1 MNKKKIFILI
11 AIVLIL
17 VLIFA
22 IAFFIKNNYKNFK
35 IGNTNI
41 NKNIKEIEEYILNIS
56 SYSAKISV
64 EVQSNKNKNKY
75 MISQQYIAPNIEKQ
89 VVEEPSNIA
98 GLETIYDGKDLKINN
113 TKLNL
118 NTIYENY
125 QYITN
130 NYLWLNS
137 FIEDYKNGI
146 ETGKNDLKEEK
157 DAVIMETKNS
167 DEGNKYIC
175 YKRLYIDKKTCNPIK
190 MLVQDI
196 NQNTIVYISY
206 NEIKINGLKEND
218 VLAFKSKTIAKQI

>member
-157 DAVIMETKNS
+157 DAVIMETKNL
-167 DEGNKYIC
+167 DEGNRYIC
-175 YKRLYIDKKTCNPIK
+175 YKRLYIDKKTCKPVK

-196 NQNTIVYISY
+196 NQKTIAYIQY
-206 NEIKINGLKEND
+206 IEIDINGLKENE
-218 VLAFKSKTIAKQI
+218 VLAFKAKTIAKQI